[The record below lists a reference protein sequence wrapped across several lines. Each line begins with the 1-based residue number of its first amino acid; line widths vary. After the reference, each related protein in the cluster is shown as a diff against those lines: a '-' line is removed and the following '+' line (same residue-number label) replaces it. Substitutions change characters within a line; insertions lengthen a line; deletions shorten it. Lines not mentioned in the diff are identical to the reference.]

1 MSKPARQNDPR
12 TSENKRGRWA
22 LWVGRSKPEWRGG
35 TWGTTAP
42 PPHTGTTNPGAN
54 CAKEPNKDVRPLR
67 LETVWKGDASSS
79 ILHMKRLSATD
90 ISALA
95 SMKNVAKCDTWC
107 ELQNPV
113 NHRVFERKLRPKPSG
128 RGHACLGVTQR
139 RQQQQPPHPPCE
151 GDGEGW
157 RILASRAQPLAV
169 GPNNSPLAMAATA
182 CGGWKHWLLEP
193 LWASLVDGEQE
204 TLTQASQQSDPR
216 SGGNTR

>member
-1 MSKPARQNDPR
+1 MGDHGTPPA
-12 TSENKRGRWA
+12 
-22 LWVGRSKPEWRGG
+22 
-35 TWGTTAP
+35 
-42 PPHTGTTNPGAN
+42 GTTNPGAN
-54 CAKEPNKDVRPLR
+54 RAKEPNKDVRPLR
-67 LETVWKGDASSS
+67 LGTVSEGDASSS

-139 RQQQQPPHPPCE
+139 RQQPPQPPCE

-157 RILASRAQPLAV
+157 RILASRARPLAV
-169 GPNNSPLAMAATA
+169 GPKNSPLAMAATA
-182 CGGWKHWLLEP
+182 RGGWKHWLLEP
-193 LWASLVDGEQE
+193 LWASLVGGEQK